1 MTVKVLLSPSEV
13 ALAGKLKDGAIISP
27 LPEQKGADILVYT
40 NQGLIGL
47 QRKEVPNDFISSFT
61 DGRMARATS
70 LLVASCKFTRII
82 AEGGKFKYWPDGR
95 LVTGRIDP
103 KTKKPEP
110 SRFTRSHVRG
120 MIFDIEFIKGIV
132 IDWTDNLDDTVSY
145 IRALPEF
152 INRNK
157 HLGLYTRPSAQGTWY
172 VPTAKDVQLW
182 LLQSF
187 PGVGPAIAD
196 KIVERFDG
204 VPLVWTC
211 TLDELMSV
219 PRLSKERAKEMYGA
233 LSTLHEPASDMSY
246 TARLNQLRSLFKK

>member
-13 ALAGKLKDGAIISP
+13 ALAKKLKDGAIVSP
-27 LPEQKGADILVYT
+27 LPEEKGADILVYT

-70 LLVASCKFTRII
+70 LLVESCKFTRII

-95 LVTGRIDP
+95 LVTGKIDP
-103 KTKKPEP
+103 KTRKPEP
-110 SRFTRSHVRG
+110 SKFTRSHIRG

-132 IDWTDNLDDTVSY
+132 IDWTDDLDDTVSY
-145 IRALPEF
+145 IKALPEF
-152 INRNK
+152 VNRNK
-157 HLGLYTRPSAQGTWY
+157 HLGLYTRPSAHGTWY
-172 VPTAKDVQLW
+172 VPTAKDIHLW

-196 KIVERFDG
+196 KIVEQFGG
-204 VPLVWTC
+204 VPLSWTC
-211 TLDELMSV
+211 TLEELMSV
-219 PRLSKERAKEMYGA
+219 PRLRPERAREMYDA
-233 LSTLHEPASDMSY
+233 LSALQGPVSSMSY
-246 TARLNQLRSLFKK
+246 TARLERLRSLFKK